1 MEVGLEKTGRIM
13 QPLRTSDNGTPLP
26 LGGTEGAKGG
36 GSYQEGDRGRERE
49 SWVTDQNT
57 DS

>member
-1 MEVGLEKTGRIM
+1 MEVGLEKPGRIM

-36 GSYQEGDRGRERE
+36 GSY
-49 SWVTDQNT
+49 
-57 DS
+57 